1 MYRTASQKITRNQK
15 IISSYLEIKV
25 KSREILSNLQTDIL
39 KSSHLHLRYTTY
51 AEGLPEK
58 YVLVSFYNQK
68 VNEIYRTNFGFVKL
82 YQTEL
87 LLVPAAVTR
96 NIVFK

>member
-1 MYRTASQKITRNQK
+1 M
-15 IISSYLEIKV
+15 L
-25 KSREILSNLQTDIL
+25 
-39 KSSHLHLRYTTY
+39 Y
-51 AEGLPEK
+51 AEGFPEK

-68 VNEIYRTNFGFVKL
+68 VNEIYRTTFGFVKL

-96 NIVFK
+96 NIIFK